1 MRMEEQ
7 KDPKAWLGQWLAMM
21 FGGAL
26 IACVFIQ
33 MITGT
38 EIPLWFIGVAS
49 GFIGVQRVG
58 REVEKR
64 KAK

>member
-1 MRMEEQ
+1 MNGN
-7 KDPKAWLGQWLAMM
+7 DPKAWLGQWLAMM

-26 IACVFIQ
+26 IVCVFIQ